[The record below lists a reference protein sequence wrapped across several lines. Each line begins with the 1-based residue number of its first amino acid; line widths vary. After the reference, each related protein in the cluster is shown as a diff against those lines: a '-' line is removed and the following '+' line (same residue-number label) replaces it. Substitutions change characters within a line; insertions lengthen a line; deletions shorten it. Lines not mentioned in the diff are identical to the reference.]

1 MSEIE
6 LEENRRPKVDNNK
19 LRLEVDL
26 FVLRVVTTLQ
36 AENHFGSVDEL
47 ITYLGKETAQIMESE
62 ESEAARVERITKLG
76 TPVEDNDL
84 EIGDMKERR

>member
-1 MSEIE
+1 MDE
-6 LEENRRPKVDNNK
+6 KK

-47 ITYLGKETAQIMESE
+47 ITHLGQETAQIMQSAE
-62 ESEAARVERITKLG
+62 EDAATVERITKLG
-76 TPVEDNDL
+76 TPIEDRGL
-84 EIGDMKERR
+84 EIGDMSERR